1 MARRKPPVTLVLTH
15 LSAEQV
21 QQVQQLRRSGAAG
34 IHGQGPRRERSRSAS
49 RAAAIRRAS
58 E

>member
-1 MARRKPPVTLVLTH
+1 MARRKPHVTRVVPRR
-15 LSAEQV
+15 SV
-21 QQVQQLRRSGAAG
+21 DQVQQLRRSGAAG

-49 RAAAIRRAS
+49 RAAEIRRAS